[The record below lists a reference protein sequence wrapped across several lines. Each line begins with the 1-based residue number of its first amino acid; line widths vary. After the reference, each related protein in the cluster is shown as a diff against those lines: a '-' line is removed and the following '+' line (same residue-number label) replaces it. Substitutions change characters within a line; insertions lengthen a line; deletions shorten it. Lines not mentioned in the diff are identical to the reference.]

1 MLQLNLRPR
10 RAARLAYGW
19 LALVLMLAYCAAVQA
34 QSPTPAK
41 ADAKPAAGSSAAASA
56 ADEKFNQDL
65 GVAEKEAA
73 ARKDAKPADQESIS
87 IPAINLWDMFRKGG
101 ILMYPITLMS
111 LVVVAFT
118 IERAI
123 GLRRKK
129 VIPHGLVK
137 GLGDLADSP
146 NGFDPRRAYRICQQ
160 FPCSASNVVR
170 AVLLKVGRPLTEV
183 ERAAA
188 ESSSRESWKLNCNI
202 RPLALA
208 VTVTPLIGLL
218 GTLQGMIIVFF
229 RFANSP
235 AGEDRVMALSDGI
248 YLKLITAFAGLV
260 VAVPAL
266 FAAHYFE
273 GRVQSLMHE
282 VDDLVQSF
290 LPQVE
295 KYEGRLRVSRQS
307 MGRDAGATVEPP
319 PVARYAPSESVSD
332 AAVQVEGA

>member
-1 MLQLNLRPR
+1 MLQMKLRPR
-10 RAARLAYGW
+10 RASRLAYSW
-19 LALVLMLAYCAAVQA
+19 LALVLVLAYGAAVQA
-34 QSPTPAK
+34 QAPAPGTT
-41 ADAKPAAGSSAAASA
+41 DGAKPAAGPSAAEQKA
-56 ADEKFNQDL
+56 AQDL
-65 GVAEKEAA
+65 GEAGKEAA
-73 ARKDAKPADQESIS
+73 SKAPKAVDVESIP
-87 IPAINLWDMFRKGG
+87 IPAIDPWEMFRKGG

-129 VIPHGLVK
+129 VIPRALVK
-137 GLGDLADSP
+137 SLGDLADSP

-183 ERAAA
+183 EHAAVEA
-188 ESSSRESWKLNCNI
+188 STRESWKLNYNI

-208 VTVTPLIGLL
+208 VTVTPLMGLV

-235 AGEDRVMALSDGI
+235 AGEDRVLALSDGI

-273 GRVQSLMHE
+273 GRVQSLMNE
-282 VDDLVQSF
+282 VDDLVQSM
-290 LPQVE
+290 LPQLE
-295 KYEGRLRVSRQS
+295 KYEGRLRVGRQS
-307 MGRDAGATVEPP
+307 MGREAGTVVEPP
-319 PVARYAPSESVSD
+319 PVARYASSESVSE
-332 AAVQVEGA
+332 AVQSE